1 MTLRGGVGQ
10 LVKLESENG
19 ALKREMVQQRQQ
31 MAVMA
36 DNLAYLQKRQ
46 VRARVAWRDGVLSVL
61 RGDTK
66 RCSRRR
72 AARALHMPATQR
84 ATHPSRGT
92 PPSLGS
98 LVLTAHRPIAWR
110 GAELRGV
117 AGACG
122 AAFVSLCRSAR
133 RSTRSS

>member
-1 MTLRGGVGQ
+1 MGRAPPQPCRDINPPGDVRIALVEAMTLRGGVGQ

-46 VRARVAWRDGVLSVL
+46 VRARVAWRDGVLLVL

-72 AARALHMPATQR
+72 AATSTAHACDAAR
-84 ATHPSRGT
+84 HPSQPGNAALARVPRLDRA
-92 PPSLGS
+92 PPYRVEGS
-98 LVLTAHRPIAWR
+98 
-110 GAELRGV
+110 
-117 AGACG
+117 
-122 AAFVSLCRSAR
+122 
-133 RSTRSS
+133 